1 MHSVIEKKNVAVVG
15 LLLLVAVLHAQEPVF
30 RLRDLDN
37 QWQEYGDLKGN
48 KLTVVDF
55 WATWCQPCVRVIPL
69 LNEMAGEYADRGV
82 SFIGVSI
89 DGPRNQSKISPF
101 IHSMG
106 ITYPI
111 LRDVNSELMSELGVT
126 AVPTLIVFGS
136 DGDQLYFHEG
146 FRPGDETI
154 IQKHIE
160 KLLND

>member
-1 MHSVIEKKNVAVVG
+1 MHSVIEKKNAAVLG
-15 LLLLVAVLHAQEPVF
+15 LLLLVAVIHAQEPVF

-106 ITYPI
+106 INYISMKDSGRATKQSF
-111 LRDVNSELMSELGVT
+111 RN
-126 AVPTLIVFGS
+126 TLKSF
-136 DGDQLYFHEG
+136 
-146 FRPGDETI
+146 
-154 IQKHIE
+154 
-160 KLLND
+160 